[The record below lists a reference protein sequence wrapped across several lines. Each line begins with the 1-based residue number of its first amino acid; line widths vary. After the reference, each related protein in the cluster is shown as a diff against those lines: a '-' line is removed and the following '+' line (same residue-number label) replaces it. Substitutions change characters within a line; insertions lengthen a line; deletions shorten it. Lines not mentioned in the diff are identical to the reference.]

1 MKPEFS
7 RLLQVERIP
16 AAGTEEVIEAL
27 PEEREALA
35 RRFKVPAIL
44 SLVAR
49 FKAVPWRRGGVE
61 VRGEIEAEVEQ
72 VSVVSLETFAAQIT
86 EPVARYYQ
94 AQNAPGHRPSV
105 LSVESLEDEPE
116 VISAGAIDLGELAAE
131 TLALALDPYPRKPG
145 EVFAHEGED
154 TAEDRP
160 ESPFGV
166 LSRLK
171 RP

>member
-1 MKPEFS
+1 MAPEFS

-16 AAGTEEVIEAL
+16 AAGTEEVIEAS

-35 RRFKVPAIL
+35 RRFDVPAIL

-49 FKAVPWRRGGVE
+49 VKAVPWRRGGVE
-61 VRGEIEAEVEQ
+61 VRGEVEAEVEQ
-72 VSVVSLETFAAQIT
+72 VSVVSLESFTSRVS
-86 EPVARYYQ
+86 EPLVRYFQ
-94 AQNAPGHRPSV
+94 AENAPGHRPGV
-105 LSVESLEDEPE
+105 LSVESLEDEPD

-145 EVFAHEGED
+145 EVFAQKGED